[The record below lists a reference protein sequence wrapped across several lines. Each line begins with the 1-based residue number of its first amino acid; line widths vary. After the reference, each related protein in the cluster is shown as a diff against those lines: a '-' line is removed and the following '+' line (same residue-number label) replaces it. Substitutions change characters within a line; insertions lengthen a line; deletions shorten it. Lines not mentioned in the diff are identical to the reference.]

1 MSSCLPLLCAHNLC
15 LGREDKAMLRSN
27 LSVRADAEAWAVIFL
42 SLLIFALHALASNAL
57 NLIVPHI
64 PTSSI
69 LESPWLPNGKIFGAA
84 ALFQR
89 LPRACARGYGSFR
102 RFAARH

>member
-1 MSSCLPLLCAHNLC
+1 
-15 LGREDKAMLRSN
+15 MLRSN
-27 LSVRADAEAWAVIFL
+27 LSVRADAEAWAVTFL

-89 LPRACARGYGSFR
+89 LPRACARGYGSF
-102 RFAARH
+102 AASQRVNNTPSANLDGSDHRPLTH